1 MKPTWVAFLLGALVW
16 VPMGVFLMALC
27 VAAARGDIEH
37 ETQVRELRAFE
48 KGRKARL
55 DAIWCA
61 MEGDLRRKVVQDVIA
76 NDTAS
81 TGADRRAS

>member
-1 MKPTWVAFLLGALVW
+1 MSPTWVAFFLGALVW

-27 VAAARGDIEH
+27 VAAARGDIES
-37 ETQVRELRAFE
+37 ETLNRELRAFE
-48 KGRKARL
+48 KGRKAGRDWL
-55 DAIWCA
+55 WCE

-81 TGADRRAS
+81 TGADRMKP